1 MSRGRRVGAVVGAL
15 VLLVGCTAGD
25 DGADDDDAASTT
37 TEAVVETRDC
47 AGLTAEQCLLPWPND
62 TLTVADDTTET
73 GRRLA
78 LPADAMPVNV
88 DGTAV
93 DVTDQ
98 DRADGFSPVST
109 ILLAAPDVDLEMSS
123 LPTSDDIGASLSDS
137 AGIAVTDA
145 ETGERWPYWAELD
158 AQAGPDETP
167 LLMLRPAIAFT
178 EGHTFTVTVRHL
190 RTAEDEVVV
199 GRGTLEWSFT
209 VASAESLSGRLRSM
223 VAAAR
228 DLPEFTVDEA
238 GEGGV
243 VTGTFAVPNVL
254 DGDGSTGQ
262 RFVLDDAGLPVRNDE
277 HPTYDVRFTCV
288 VGGDGPRP
296 TAVYGHG
303 LLGTQQEVLGLGSV
317 VSGAGLNAC
326 ATDWLGMSAEDLP
339 TVGRIL
345 ADASEFPAVAD
356 RLQLG
361 QLAFHLLGRL
371 VDDPD
376 GFASDPAFQLAD
388 GSSRL
393 EPDSAVFVGLSQGGI
408 LGGAVTAVTDQWT
421 RAVLG
426 VPGMGYNTL
435 LTRSSNWP
443 QFQPTFEGAYPDA
456 TDRALV
462 LELIQLLWDR
472 GENSGYAQ
480 HLDDAEVLLIEAIG
494 DHQVANVSTEV
505 LARTIGATVAPDDPY
520 AVRSDDAEPLWGL
533 ERADGFPTTAPFLS
547 VWDYGT
553 PLPPPDNRAPT
564 EPEFGEDP
572 HGAGSDEVGVLTLA
586 LGFLTSGE
594 VTDTCGAA
602 PCLGTQLDDD

>member
-1 MSRGRRVGAVVGAL
+1 MVLVACTSDVGEPE
-15 VLLVGCTAGD
+15 
-25 DGADDDDAASTT
+25 ADATTT
-37 TEAVVETRDC
+37 TEAVETKDC
-47 AGLTAEQCLLPWPND
+47 GGLTAEECLLPWPND
-62 TLTVADDTTET
+62 ALTVADATTAT

-88 DGTAV
+88 DGTPV

-109 ILLAAPDVDLEMSS
+109 ILLVAPDVDLEMSS

-137 AGIAVTDA
+137 AGIAVTDT

-158 AQAGPDETP
+158 AQAASDETP
-167 LLMLRPAIAFT
+167 LLMLRPAVAFT
-178 EGHTFTVTVRHL
+178 EGHTFTVTIRHL
-190 RTAEDEVVV
+190 RTAEDEVV
-199 GRGTLEWSFT
+199 GLGTPEWSFT
-209 VASAESLSGRLRSM
+209 VASGDSLSGRLRSM
-223 VAAAR
+223 VAVATEV
-228 DLPEFTVDEA
+228 PEFAVEQA
-238 GEGGV
+238 GDDGV
-243 VTGTFAVPNVL
+243 VTGTFAVPNFL

-262 RFVLDDAGLPVRNDE
+262 RFVLDDAGLPVRNEE
-277 HPTYDVRFTCV
+277 HPTYTAHFTCL
-288 VGGDGPRP
+288 VGGDEPRP

-303 LLGTQQEVLGLGSV
+303 LLGTQQEVLGLGAV
-317 VSGAGLNAC
+317 TTVGGLNAC
-326 ATDWLGMSAEDLP
+326 ATDWLGMATEDLP

-356 RLQLG
+356 RLQQG
-361 QLAFHLLGRL
+361 HLAFHLLGRL
-371 VDDPD
+371 VNDPD
-376 GFASDPAFQLAD
+376 GFASDPAFA
-388 GSSRL
+388 GAL
-393 EPDSAVFVGLSQGGI
+393 EPDAAVFVGLSQGGI
-408 LGGAVTAVTDQWT
+408 LGGAVSAVTDQWT

-472 GENSGYAQ
+472 GENSGHAQ

-520 AVRSDDAEPLWGL
+520 AVRSDDVEPLWGL
-533 ERADGFPTTAPFLS
+533 ARADGFPTTAPFLS

-553 PLPPPDNRAPT
+553 PLPPAGNVAPT
-564 EPEFGEDP
+564 EPAFGEDP
-572 HGAGSDEVGVLTLA
+572 HGAGSEEVGVLTQA

-594 VTDTCGAA
+594 IADTCGAA
-602 PCLGTQLDDD
+602 PCLGVQIDDD